1 MTAAS
6 RTTITT
12 NEWSLLYS
20 PEPGESWLYHLPPD
34 PKQEKNIINQHP
46 EAARELH
53 QLLVKFMQN
62 HNLSLELRDPRLEL
76 RL

>member
-12 NEWSLLYS
+12 NEWSLMYS
-20 PEPGESWLYHLPPD
+20 PEPGESRLYHLPSD

-62 HNLSLELRDPRLEL
+62 YNLSLELRDPRLEL